1 MADYTV
7 VGDVSTIIVRRL
19 EDAFA
24 DLQPVPPLVE
34 LNDLSD
40 TVQSS
45 VSKLTV
51 FLYDISE
58 DSASRNRPPVLT
70 NPPDPPATRKPPMA
84 LLLRY
89 LMTPWGGTQITQ
101 HEMLGRTLQ
110 TLYDDA
116 ILDGGQLS
124 GSLAGSRDLLRF
136 TFTPLSLE
144 QKSWVWYAIQ
154 KPYRLSLNY
163 EVRVVNLDAVRTEP
177 VVPVATSSLLPAAHP
192 GPVTPSLEP
201 VS

>member
-7 VGDVSTIIVRRL
+7 VGDVSEIIVRRL
-19 EDAFA
+19 QEAFA

-58 DSASRNRPPVLT
+58 DPASRNRPSIPST
-70 NPPDPPATRKPPMA
+70 PPDLPSVRKPPMA

-89 LMTPWGGTQITQ
+89 LMTPWGGTQSTQ

-110 TLYDDA
+110 VLYDDA
-116 ILDGGQLS
+116 ILEGAQLS
-124 GSLAGSRDLLRF
+124 GSLAGSTDALRF

-163 EVRVVNLDAVRTEP
+163 EVRVVNLDAVSTTP
-177 VVPVATSSLLPAAHP
+177 VVPVASRSLRPATRSE
-192 GPVTPSLEP
+192 PVAPALEP
-201 VS
+201 VP